1 MNTGNFSIVG
11 IYIDELCDEKIRKIL
26 KPGYYPID
34 NQYRYNDK
42 EKTIELNE
50 DITPLNRNF
59 FGSNITISAIVG
71 MNGSGKTSLLDIIYR
86 IINNFAHKY
95 RLVPKKGLIFVPN
108 VVAKLFFVMNNTTYT
123 IDCNGKKIGF
133 YQGSSPINRKDE
145 SFKNIFYTIVLNYSF
160 SAFISQDYI
169 QDTKE
174 PRYHGDGDAWI
185 DKIFHKNDGYQTP
198 IVINPFRDKGI
209 IKIASENNLTRSR
222 LSALL
227 IEAQKSKKQI
237 IEGYLLDNIRYKLN
251 VDKILSC
258 SKSIE
263 SKGKRP
269 SSTQQYELKFDLF
282 ASAALGAFFP
292 NETLNIIKILNRPQ
306 KKVFLSVDTPCAED
320 FLFMSYVYLVYKVQ
334 KIVEIYPFYQQY
346 KNVCDT
352 INEKGIE
359 ELISEINKDNT
370 HITLKIKQTLNFI
383 EKVKAGRNKN
393 FTEFNIS
400 DLGIKTRKLYEIME
414 NLPPSFYNFE
424 IYLKKANNSGNKIAY
439 SKLSSGEKQFI
450 YNISTILYH
459 VKNILSIKPDI
470 KNRIS
475 YQNINIVLDE
485 IELCFHPEYQR
496 TFINNLVNTLKRLK
510 LTNKRKFNII
520 IATHSPFILSD
531 IPEQNI
537 LFLKEGE
544 EAKMDYKTFGA
555 NISDLLKHNF
565 FLDSGF
571 LGEFAAQKI
580 EKIIE
585 KIKKVKCGTT
595 TPDEYDEIATTIN
608 LIGEPLIKDK
618 LLIMLDEKIFG
629 YDKKTILKKRKER
642 LERELQ
648 TIDKA
653 LKRKSNVDS

>member
-11 IYIDELCDEKIRKIL
+11 IYIDELCDEKIRKVL
-26 KPGYYPID
+26 KPGYYPIG

-50 DITPLNRNF
+50 DITPLNRDF

-95 RLVPKKGLIFVPN
+95 RLVPQKGLIFVPN

-133 YQGSSPINRKDE
+133 YQGISPINRKDE
-145 SFKNIFYTIVLNYSF
+145 SFKNIFYTIILNYSF

-169 QDTKE
+169 QDTQE
-174 PRYHGDGDAWI
+174 PRYSGDGAAWI

-237 IEGYLLDNIRYKLN
+237 IEGYLLDDIKYKLN
-251 VDKILSC
+251 ADKIFYC
-258 SKSIE
+258 YKYIGH
-263 SKGKRP
+263 KGKIP
-269 SSTQQYELKFDLF
+269 PPYANKSKELKSYLF
-282 ASAALGAFFP
+282 SIAILRTFFP
-292 NETLNIIKILNRPQ
+292 NDSSDIGQMFNRAPTQ
-306 KKVFLSVDTPCAED
+306 IFLDVDNPCAED
-320 FLFMSYVYLVYKVQ
+320 FLFMSYAYLAYKVK
-334 KIVEIYPFYQQY
+334 KIITSYPFYEKY
-346 KNVCDT
+346 KDILENPDK
-352 INEKGIE
+352 EKEERME
-359 ELISEINKDNT
+359 ELVSQINKDDT

-383 EKVKAGRNKN
+383 KRIKDERNKN
-393 FTEFNIS
+393 FTEFNAS
-400 DLGIKTRKLYEIME
+400 DLKIETRKLYEIME

-424 IYLKKANNSGNKIAY
+424 IYLKKVNNSGKKIAY

-544 EAKMDYKTFGA
+544 EYKIDHKTFGA
-555 NISDLLKHNF
+555 NISDMLKHNF
-565 FLDSGF
+565 FLNNGF
-571 LGEFAAQKI
+571 LGELAAQKI

-585 KIKKVKCGTT
+585 KIKKVKYGTT
-595 TPDEYDEIATTIN
+595 TPDEYDEIVAIIN
-608 LIGEPLIKDK
+608 LIGEPLIKNK
-618 LLIMLDEKIFG
+618 LLIMLDEKFFG
-629 YDKKTILKKRKER
+629 YGKKTILKKRKER
-642 LERELQ
+642 LERE
-648 TIDKA
+648 IKIIEKA
-653 LKRKSNVDS
+653 LE